1 MSVAIAIPPFVR
13 PPAMLTGDQIAGLAR
28 TYDSVDA
35 PVWVHDLTSHCLYR
49 NEKAAH
55 TSLRRCRVQV
65 FDITDH
71 EGHTMARL
79 TAAEV

>member
-1 MSVAIAIPPFVR
+1 MSAAVSIPPFVR
-13 PPAMLTGDQIAGLAR
+13 PPALLTGDQIAALAR
-28 TYDSVDA
+28 TYDTVDA
-35 PVWVHDLTSHCLYR
+35 PVWVHDMSSHCLYKNAR
-49 NEKAAH
+49 AAH

-79 TAAEV
+79 TAATV